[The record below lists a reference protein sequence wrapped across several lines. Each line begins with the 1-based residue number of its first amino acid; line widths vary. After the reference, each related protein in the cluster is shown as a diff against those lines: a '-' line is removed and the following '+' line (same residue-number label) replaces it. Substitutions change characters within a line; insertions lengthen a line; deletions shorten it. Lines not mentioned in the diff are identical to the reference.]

1 MAKRKF
7 KLSEKEANELL
18 SAYQQ
23 AKDGPTRTRYQA
35 VRLYGLG
42 YPTRDVLDITGCS
55 RPSLMEWCRAY
66 RRHGPAGLVDGR
78 QGGNRAKLTSD
89 QIDELQERLHG
100 YTPKELFGAEA
111 ASPTGE
117 FWTVTDLQRAVQA
130 WYGVSYQSRVSYTQL
145 LARCGFS
152 YQRPAKVFKSRR
164 PSQVA
169 EFEEMLEKN

>member
-42 YPTRDVLDITGCS
+42 YPTQEVLDITGCS

-66 RRHGPAGLVDGR
+66 RRHRLAGLVDRR
-78 QGGNRAKLTSD
+78 QGGNRAKLSSD
-89 QIDELQERLHG
+89 QIDELRERLHG

-111 ASPTGE
+111 ATATGE
-117 FWTVTDLQRAVQA
+117 FWTVTDLQRALEA
-130 WYGVSYQSRVSYTQL
+130 WYGVSYRSRVSYTQL
-145 LARCGFS
+145 LAGCGFS
-152 YQRPAKVFKSRR
+152 YQRPAKVFKSQR

-169 EFEEMLEKN
+169 EFEEMVEKN